1 MNTQLKPGIHWVGY
15 IDWSIRDFHSYN
27 TKRGATYN
35 SYLIQDEKNV
45 LVDTVKYLYADKLLQ
60 NTAELVPLDKID
72 YVVCN
77 HAEPDHA
84 SGLADVMNACPN
96 ATLVC
101 NAKCLDALK
110 AYMDGSNWKTQVV
123 VSGDELSI
131 GKRTLKFIF
140 TPMVHWPESMFTYCP
155 EEKLLFS
162 MDAFGQHLATSER
175 FDDEL
180 PLELILEEARTYY
193 ANIVMPYS
201 AQVAKLLPSAAAL
214 DIDMIAPAHGVVWRK
229 NIPAILEAYT
239 AWAARKT
246 KAKVM
251 IVYDTMWNSTAIM
264 ADQIFKGACSV
275 DGVSVEKMFVRASD
289 LTQLADSALDCAAMA
304 VGSATLNTKMM
315 PAMAAALNYLGGL
328 KPPVKFGFAFGS
340 CGWGKGAMEEIAEI
354 LPKMGWE
361 LVAPGV
367 KSKFRPTQEQLDAC
381 FEAGKLLAE
390 KALG

>member
-60 NTAELVPLDKID
+60 NAAELVPLDKID

-123 VSGDELSI
+123 ASGDELSI

-140 TPMVHWPESMFTYCP
+140 TPMVH
-155 EEKLLFS
+155 
-162 MDAFGQHLATSER
+162 
-175 FDDEL
+175 
-180 PLELILEEARTYY
+180 
-193 ANIVMPYS
+193 
-201 AQVAKLLPSAAAL
+201 
-214 DIDMIAPAHGVVWRK
+214 
-229 NIPAILEAYT
+229 
-239 AWAARKT
+239 
-246 KAKVM
+246 
-251 IVYDTMWNSTAIM
+251 
-264 ADQIFKGACSV
+264 
-275 DGVSVEKMFVRASD
+275 
-289 LTQLADSALDCAAMA
+289 
-304 VGSATLNTKMM
+304 
-315 PAMAAALNYLGGL
+315 
-328 KPPVKFGFAFGS
+328 
-340 CGWGKGAMEEIAEI
+340 
-354 LPKMGWE
+354 
-361 LVAPGV
+361 
-367 KSKFRPTQEQLDAC
+367 
-381 FEAGKLLAE
+381 
-390 KALG
+390 